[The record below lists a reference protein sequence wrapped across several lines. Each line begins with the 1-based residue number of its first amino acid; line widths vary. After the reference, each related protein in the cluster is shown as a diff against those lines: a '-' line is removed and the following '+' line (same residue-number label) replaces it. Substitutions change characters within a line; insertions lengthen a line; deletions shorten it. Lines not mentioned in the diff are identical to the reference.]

1 VTHLFGN
8 ISLKING
15 DILIY
20 PTNDVNVLGD
30 PITQVFSYG
39 AQLQEGKNVVT
50 VELSDEATGTATTVT
65 FTVVRDT
72 AAPEAPVIA
81 QGGDGKVT
89 LTAAEEHV
97 TLYYSYDGTEWVLY
111 TGPFA
116 PTAAKVYA
124 KAVDQAGN
132 ESAVS
137 QLAVA
142 VAASQPVK
150 TGDAA
155 PLAVYAALLLT
166 AAAALTAMP
175 VLRRRRVR

>member
-1 VTHLFGN
+1 MICTNQETFPITGDVTHLFGN

-142 VAASQPVK
+142 VGCFPAGQ
-150 TGDAA
+150 D
-155 PLAVYAALLLT
+155 
-166 AAAALTAMP
+166 
-175 VLRRRRVR
+175 R

>member
-1 VTHLFGN
+1 M
-8 ISLKING
+8 
-15 DILIY
+15 
-20 PTNDVNVLGD
+20 
-30 PITQVFSYG
+30 
-39 AQLQEGKNVVT
+39 
-50 VELSDEATGTATTVT
+50 
-65 FTVVRDT
+65 
-72 AAPEAPVIA
+72 
-81 QGGDGKVT
+81 
-89 LTAAEEHV
+89 
-97 TLYYSYDGTEWVLY
+97 
-111 TGPFA
+111 
-116 PTAAKVYA
+116 YA

>member
-1 VTHLFGN
+1 MNNTQKV
-8 ISLKING
+8 LKNQHICEQATPN
-15 DILIY
+15 
-20 PTNDVNVLGD
+20 LG
-30 PITQVFSYG
+30 ITQSSG
-39 AQLQEGKNVVT
+39 L
-50 VELSDEATGTATTVT
+50 
-65 FTVVRDT
+65 
-72 AAPEAPVIA
+72 
-81 QGGDGKVT
+81 
-89 LTAAEEHV
+89 EEHM

>member
-1 VTHLFGN
+1 M
-8 ISLKING
+8 
-15 DILIY
+15 
-20 PTNDVNVLGD
+20 
-30 PITQVFSYG
+30 
-39 AQLQEGKNVVT
+39 VT